1 MTPSQNIHEE
11 LTPSQYAHEKLQLC
25 LWGCGIGFGVL
36 FFVGLALFSGFIP
49 PPSPELT
56 GEELLAK
63 YDNLNMV
70 KLGIL
75 LGLLGATLLIPW
87 SAVVSIQIARLEE
100 GRRFPLWAIFSFI
113 AGAVNAVAFIL
124 PFIFWAG
131 AYYREDRS
139 PELVLLISDMTW
151 LEFLLFFPAFS
162 MQLIALGMAGLTQR
176 RGPQVFPRWFY
187 YLNLWMAVTGGT
199 GMLCLFFTSGPFA
212 WNGAI
217 GFYLP
222 VGAYVPFLIVTWVM
236 FYRAIRA
243 EKHSYAMD
251 GSRTAAV
258 PEPARN

>member
-1 MTPSQNIHEE
+1 MTTLQNAPAE
-11 LTPSQYAHEKLQLC
+11 LTPSQYAHEKLQLG

-36 FFVGLALFSGFIP
+36 FFVGLALCSGFIP

-63 YDNLNMV
+63 YDNLDLV

-75 LGLLGATLLIPW
+75 LGLLGATLLVPW
-87 SAVVSIQIARLEE
+87 SALVSIQIARMEE

-131 AYYREDRS
+131 AYYRDDRS
-139 PELVLLISDMTW
+139 PELVQLISDMTW

-162 MQLIALGMAGLTQR
+162 MQLVCLAMAGLTQR
-176 RGPQVFPRWFY
+176 KGPQVFPRWFL
-187 YLNLWMAVTGGT
+187 YLNLWMAVTGST
-199 GMLCLFFTSGPFA
+199 GMLCLFFTDGPFA

-222 VGAYVPFLIVTWVM
+222 VGAYVPFLIVTWVV
-236 FYRAIRA
+236 FYRVIRA
-243 EKHSYAMD
+243 EKHCYETVE
-251 GSRTAAV
+251 SRSPAA
-258 PEPARN
+258 PRAI

>member
-1 MTPSQNIHEE
+1 M
-11 LTPSQYAHEKLQLC
+11 TPSQYAHEKLQLG
-25 LWGCGIGFGVL
+25 LWACGIGFGVL

-56 GEELLAK
+56 GAELLEK
-63 YDNLNMV
+63 YEPHLNLV

-75 LGLLGATLLIPW
+75 LGLLGATLLVPW
-87 SAVVSIQIARLEE
+87 SAMVSIQIARMEE
-100 GRRFPLWAIFSFI
+100 GRRFPIWAIFSFI

-131 AYYREDRS
+131 AYYRGDRT
-139 PELVLLISDMTW
+139 PELVQLISDMTW

-162 MQLIALGMAGLTQR
+162 MQLICLAMAGLTQIQ
-176 RGPQVFPRWFY
+176 GPQVFPRWFY
-187 YLNLWMAVTGGT
+187 YLNLWMAVTGST

-222 VGAYVPFLIVTWVM
+222 VGAYVLFLPITYVM

-243 EKHSYAMD
+243 EKYCYE
-251 GSRTAAV
+251 T
-258 PEPARN
+258 P